1 MTTNL
6 PATLQSQLALTDAT
20 TFRSFLLDPASLTPS
35 VEAESSLKPTE
46 RLKALAAQ
54 TVATEHGRMG
64 MLDAILATMTQ
75 AALRG
80 ERWAVE
86 KIYNELQHDGV
97 HKVQTLN
104 LHSDF
109 KQEYEDILK
118 EMKME
123 QSTVNSTATE
133 IAPERLT
140 HAQNA
145 SAATYTAEDAE
156 LLFSEALRRFDE

>member
-1 MTTNL
+1 MTANL
-6 PATLQSQLALTDAT
+6 PAALQTQLALTDAT
-20 TFRSFLLDPASLTPS
+20 TFRSFLLDPASLTPAQ
-35 VEAESSLKPTE
+35 EAESSLKPTE

-109 KQEYEDILK
+109 RQEYEDILN

-123 QSTVNSTATE
+123 QSTINSTATE
-133 IAPERLT
+133 ISPERLT
-140 HAQNA
+140 HASKA
-145 SAATYTAEDAE
+145 TSATYTADEAE
-156 LLFSEALRRFDE
+156 LLFTEALRQFDE